1 MRLTRGLSIPT
12 IRAARTALAALSM
25 IEATAT
31 EACVTPESTAK
42 GCGALRFKA
51 PVLVLESEYSGAT
64 SALGRLGEDGCL
76 AEVADVSLPHNASL
90 RIAHGRPFVLD
101 DDGGL
106 LIAIRPD
113 ALAVSGTFAA
123 YATRPEERPN
133 PHDVD
138 VDEAGRLWVTRY
150 DLGSLAIIEA
160 NGAFGEAVDLSD
172 LDPDGI
178 PEMDAIRVH
187 GDRAYVAFESLD
199 RTMFPWLPKR
209 AGGVAILDVAPPHTR
224 RGIIDLVGHNPAGRF
239 VSMNDTGSLVAV
251 PTPGSFYAI
260 DDEDGVDAVDL
271 EAGTARQIVS
281 ERALGG
287 SVFDVAVASP
297 TDAYALVLGPADPNP
312 SKVVAFNPTTGA
324 VTGDPLISFPAFASA
339 GIAVVGD
346 LVLVADFTRGA
357 AKIHVF
363 DRATH
368 EARGEVTPKLLAP
381 WSLLSLGP

>member
-1 MRLTRGLSIPT
+1 MSLARGRARPAT
-12 IRAARTALAALSM
+12 RAALLALVTIAALAS
-25 IEATAT
+25 
-31 EACVTPESTAK
+31 EACVTPESTAN
-42 GCGALRFKA
+42 GCGALRFEA
-51 PVLVLESEYSGAT
+51 PVLVLETEYSGAT

-76 AEVADVSLPHNASL
+76 AEVADVALPHNASL
-90 RIAHGRPFVLD
+90 RSAHGRPFVLD

-113 ALAVSGTFAA
+113 VLAVSGTFAA
-123 YATRPEERPN
+123 YAERPEERPN

-138 VDEAGRLWVTRY
+138 VDAAGRLWVTRY
-150 DLGSLAIIEA
+150 DLGSLAILDA
-160 NGAFGEAVDLSD
+160 SGAFGEAVDLSD
-172 LDPDGI
+172 LDPDGV

-187 GDRAYVAFESLD
+187 GDRAFVAFESLD
-199 RTMFPWLPKR
+199 RAAFPWLPKR
-209 AGGVAILDVAPPHTR
+209 RGGVAILDVAPPHAR
-224 RGIIDLVGHNPAGRF
+224 RGVIDLVGHNPAGRF
-239 VSMNDTGSLVAV
+239 ISMNAAGSLVAV

-260 DDEDGVDAVDL
+260 DDDDGVDAVDL

-297 TDAYALVLGPADPNP
+297 TEAYALVLGPADPNP
-312 SKVVAFNPTTGA
+312 SKVVAFDPTTGA
-324 VTGDPLISFPAFASA
+324 LTGAPLVSFSGFASA

-357 AKIHVF
+357 AKIRVF

-368 EARGEVTPKLLAP
+368 AARGDVAPKLLAP